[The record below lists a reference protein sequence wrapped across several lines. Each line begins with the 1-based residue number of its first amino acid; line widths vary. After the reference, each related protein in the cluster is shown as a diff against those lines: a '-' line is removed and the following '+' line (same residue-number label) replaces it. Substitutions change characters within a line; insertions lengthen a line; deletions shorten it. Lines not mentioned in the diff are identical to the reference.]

1 MPGSPA
7 HRSSTHWNLRVPVAG
22 LLSGDDE
29 GGRDLRP
36 CADDVC
42 VSTGSKLPPFSL
54 SRGRPRSPRRC
65 GKAGRDPVIHFVLLL
80 VCAVAIYLSC
90 EWFVNAVE
98 WLGERLDVGRMA
110 VGTILAAFGTALP
123 ESVVTL
129 VAVTTGGT
137 EEAKDIGV
145 GAAMG
150 GPLALATVAYGV
162 TGAMLLRK
170 RRRERLTA
178 LAVTGMPPSAPSAH
192 PDTEEATGTHR
203 DMKRLAKDQKWFLP
217 IFIVKVGLGLVA
229 FAFKPALGLLFFAAY
244 AVYFWREIRSS
255 RADAGDE
262 DEDELEPLK
271 LQPKAASP
279 STWAV
284 VAQTS
289 ATLVVIFI
297 AAHFFVKQLD
307 VIGPMLGLS
316 ATVTALLLSPIA
328 TELPEIMNAVIW
340 VRQGKTKL
348 ALANISGAMM
358 IQATVPSGIGLLFTR
373 WDFDGALLWSG
384 LITMAAITY
393 LLLTMRAHRL
403 TPRRLTV
410 AAGFYVLFA
419 LGLIPI
425 LS

>member
-1 MPGSPA
+1 MI
-7 HRSSTHWNLRVPVAG
+7 
-22 LLSGDDE
+22 
-29 GGRDLRP
+29 
-36 CADDVC
+36 
-42 VSTGSKLPPFSL
+42 PF
-54 SRGRPRSPRRC
+54 
-65 GKAGRDPVIHFVLLL
+65 LLL
-80 VCAVAIYLSC
+80 IVCAVAIYLSC

-98 WLGERLDVGRMA
+98 WLGERLKVGKMA

-137 EEAKDIGV
+137 EEAKNIGV

-162 TGAMLLRK
+162 TGTMLLLKHRK
-170 RRRERLTA
+170 ERLLV
-178 LAVTGMPPSAPSAH
+178 LADTGMAPGGPDIPPLGDAK
-192 PDTEEATGTHR
+192 
-203 DMKRLAKDQKWFLP
+203 DMKRLAKDQQWFLP
-217 IFIVKVGLGLVA
+217 IFIVKVSLGLVA

-255 RADAGDE
+255 RAAE
-262 DEDELEPLK
+262 AQEETEELEPLK
-271 LQPKAASP
+271 FQPKAASP
-279 STWAV
+279 ATWAV
-284 VAQTS
+284 VAQTL
-289 ATLVVIFI
+289 AALAVIFL
-297 AAHFFVKQLD
+297 AAHYFVKQLD
-307 VIGPMLGLS
+307 LIGPMLGLS

-348 ALANISGAMM
+348 ALANISGSMM
-358 IQATVPSGIGLLFTR
+358 IQATVPSGIGLLFTT
-373 WDFDGALLWSG
+373 WHFDGALLWSG

-393 LLLTMRAHRL
+393 LLATMRAHRL
-403 TPRRLTV
+403 TPARLAV
-410 AAGFYVLFA
+410 AAGFYVVFA